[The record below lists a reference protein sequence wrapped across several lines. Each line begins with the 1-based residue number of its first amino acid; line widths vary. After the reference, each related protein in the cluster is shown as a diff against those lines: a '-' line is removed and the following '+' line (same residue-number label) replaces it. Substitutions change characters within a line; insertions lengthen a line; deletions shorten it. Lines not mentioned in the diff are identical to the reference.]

1 MGPKVVFPLRLSC
14 TKILLIL
21 LTGILISCNAV
32 KRVGEQERLLVQNTI
47 RVDHTKISDRKVYSQ
62 LEQEPNATLPLIGFP
77 LKLQIYN
84 MAKPHPDSVFQKWL
98 HKKPKRERHLIG
110 LLSTKQVDKL
120 RQNYVHWQEFKKR
133 MGEKPT
139 IVDSTKAQ
147 KSAKRLRDWYW
158 SMGWFDTQTA
168 FTIDTL
174 RERKAKVV
182 YDVQRGNPYTLDSL
196 STYIQSDVV
205 DSLYKSTKSNRL
217 IRSGQQFRAG
227 NFQLER
233 QRLTRLFRNSGLY
246 YFDQDN
252 ITFNADTLGT
262 GHQVNIETVI
272 ANREVKQQDTTVR
285 EPFKIRRISDV
296 NIFTNYIKDRSLLPI
311 TDSLHYASYKLFSSG
326 PAKYRSRALTNAVFI
341 KKGNVFSDRDR
352 SLTYDRMTDVGI
364 FQYPEIKYMEDPRD
378 STNTDLIANVFLKS
392 RKKFGMTYDL
402 DISRSNIQDFGI
414 RAGTSLLVRNI
425 FHGLETLEFG
435 IRASIGSS
443 TDASVSTRNRFFNI
457 SEVGGDIRLNVPK
470 IIFPVNVDRI
480 IPKTMSP
487 FTVFSTGMSLQHNI
501 GLDKQ
506 SMTGKYSFKWRPDRE
521 QNWLFSLLDLQYVR
535 NLNTKNYF
543 NVFRNS
549 FDRINR
555 IAQDHVE
562 RINPDYFEQE
572 NPLLSLSPKLKI
584 SEGVDA
590 FIEDYKRGVNFNLSP
605 TEDREARALI
615 ERKDRLSENNLIFGS
630 SIDYT
635 KNTRKNIYDEQFT
648 QFRVHFEAVGNSLSL
663 LSSVLGRKKK
673 NGYYNV
679 AGVRFSQYLKTEVS
693 FIKHWDLGQKNVLA
707 FKAMGGIAIPY
718 GNANSVPFVRSFFA
732 GGTND
737 NRGWRPYD
745 LGPGSSGGLNEF
757 NEANLKLG
765 MNVEYRFNLFGAL
778 NSAFFV
784 DVGNIWNVLDNV
796 KDERSRFSG
805 WADLQELAVGT
816 GMGLRYDFG
825 FFVIRVD
832 LGFKTYDPAFNK
844 QKWFKDYN
852 FAHSVL
858 NIGINYPF

>member
-1 MGPKVVFPLRLSC
+1 MRLSC

-21 LTGILISCNAV
+21 LTGIFVSCNTI
-32 KRVGEQERLLVQNTI
+32 KRVGEGEHLLIRNTI
-47 RVDHTKISDRKVYSQ
+47 QVDSAKVSDRRVYSQ

-84 MAKPHPDSVFQKWL
+84 TAKPHPDSVFQNWL
-98 HKKPKRERHLIG
+98 YKKPKREKHLVNF
-110 LLSTKQVDKL
+110 LSRKQVDKL
-120 RQNYVHWQEFKKR
+120 GQNYVNWQEFKKQ

-139 IVDSTKAQ
+139 IVDS
-147 KSAKRLRDWYW
+147 AKTDESVQRLKDWYW
-158 SMGWFDTQTA
+158 SMGWFDTKISYQ
-168 FTIDTL
+168 IDTL
-174 RERKAKVV
+174 RVKRAKIT
-182 YDVQRGNPYTLDSL
+182 YDVERGEPYTLDSL
-196 STYIQSDVV
+196 SVFIQSEVI
-205 DSLYKSTKSNRL
+205 DSLYENTKSERF
-217 IRSGQQFRAG
+217 IRRGEPFRAL

-233 QRLTRLFRNSGLY
+233 QRLTRLFRNNGLY

-262 GHQVNIETVI
+262 GHRVNIETVI

-285 EPFKIRRISDV
+285 VPFKIRRISDV
-296 NIFTNYIKDRSLLPI
+296 NIFTNYVEGRSLLPI
-311 TDSLHYASYKLFSSG
+311 TDSIHYDSYKLYSSG
-326 PAKYRSRALTNAVFI
+326 FTKYRPRALTNAIFI
-341 KKGNVFSDRDR
+341 KKGNVFSDRNR
-352 SLTYDRMTDVGI
+352 SLTYDRMTDIGI

-378 STNTDLIANVFLKS
+378 STNTDLIANIFLKP

-402 DISRSNIQDFGI
+402 DVSRSNIQDFGI

-435 IRASIGSS
+435 VRASIGSS
-443 TDASVSTRNRFFNI
+443 TDASVTTRNRFFNI
-457 SEVGGDIRLNVPK
+457 SEVGGDLRLNVPK
-470 IIFPVNVDRI
+470 IIFPFNVDRI
-480 IPKTMSP
+480 IPKSMSP

-506 SMTGKYSFKWRPDRE
+506 SMTAKYSFKWRPDRE
-521 QNWLFSLLDLQYVR
+521 QDWLFNLVDLQYVR

-549 FDRINR
+549 FDRLNR

-562 RINPDYFEQE
+562 SIDPSYFEE
-572 NPLLSLSPKLKI
+572 DNPLLSPSPKLI
-584 SEGVDA
+584 IAEGVDA
-590 FIEDYKRGVNFNLSP
+590 FIDDYKRGTDFNLTG

-648 QFRVHFEAVGNSLSL
+648 QFRIHFEAVGNSLAL
-663 LSSVLGRKKK
+663 LSSALGRSKKD
-673 NGYYNV
+673 GYYNI
-679 AGVRFSQYLKTEVS
+679 AGVRFSQYLKTEIS
-693 FIKHWDLGQKNVLA
+693 FIKHWDLGQKNILA

-732 GGTND
+732 GGAND

-757 NEANLKLG
+757 NEANMKLG
-765 MNVEYRFNLFGAL
+765 ANLEYRFNLFGSL

-805 WADLQELAVGT
+805 IEDLKELAIGT
-816 GMGLRYDFG
+816 GIGLRYDFD

-844 QKWFKDYN
+844 QKWFNDYN